1 MFITYF
7 ASWPLYFSVDTY
19 LEGHL
24 GEQFISNVS
33 LVEQDLALSE
43 SSKNEVLEEEV
54 SKSKWEKKEP
64 SHEHDQTMNEL
75 VAKVDL
81 NLWNGPPEKCFQKIP
96 MIEIEDVFD
105 HLDLTEE
112 NQNSWGFKLKKCQ
125 NCGR

>member
-54 SKSKWEKKEP
+54 SRGISILSILGEVR
-64 SHEHDQTMNEL
+64 N
-75 VAKVDL
+75 V
-81 NLWNGPPEKCFQKIP
+81 
-96 MIEIEDVFD
+96 EI
-105 HLDLTEE
+105 
-112 NQNSWGFKLKKCQ
+112 
-125 NCGR
+125 